1 MVFDGNC
8 PSGRSVKTT
17 MDTTTNQRKVS
28 RRTLAL
34 MSAAAAT
41 AAAAGSIG
49 IATASAGGEEVAVGE
64 EIQFIQPVTAGF
76 SVREFLIQYIPGAEL
91 ILGTP
96 GGLDNWDDCPAC
108 GMG

>member
-1 MVFDGNC
+1 
-8 PSGRSVKTT
+8 
-17 MDTTTNQRKVS
+17 MDSTTNQPKVS

-34 MSAAAAT
+34 MAAAAAT

-49 IATASAGGEEVAVGE
+49 ITTASAGGDEVAIGE
-64 EIQFIQPVTAGF
+64 EIQFIQPVNAGF
-76 SVREFLIQYIPGAEL
+76 SAKEFLIQYIPGAEL

-96 GGLDNWDDCPAC
+96 DQLIDWGDCPGC